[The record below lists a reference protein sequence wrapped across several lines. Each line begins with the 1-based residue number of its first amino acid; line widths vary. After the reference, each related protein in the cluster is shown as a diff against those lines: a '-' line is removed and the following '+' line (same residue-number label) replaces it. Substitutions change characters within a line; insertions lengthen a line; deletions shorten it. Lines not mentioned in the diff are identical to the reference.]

1 MGVSEY
7 PAPGET
13 TAPRNDYKARLAAQR
28 LVKQRRARKLER
40 KNKKLA
46 RRK

>member
-1 MGVSEY
+1 MQNG

-13 TAPRNDYKARLAAQR
+13 TEPRNAYKDRLAAQR

-40 KNKKLA
+40 KNKVKA

>member
-7 PAPGET
+7 PEPGQT
-13 TAPRNDYKARLAAQR
+13 TKPRNSYKEQLAAQR

-40 KNKKLA
+40 KNKVKA